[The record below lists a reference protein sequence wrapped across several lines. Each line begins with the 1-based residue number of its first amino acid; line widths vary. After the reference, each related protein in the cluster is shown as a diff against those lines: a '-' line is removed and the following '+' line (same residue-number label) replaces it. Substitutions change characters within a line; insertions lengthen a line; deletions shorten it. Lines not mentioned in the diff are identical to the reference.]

1 MITLALL
8 PLLFYLDRW
17 NQAVGACAAKGMLRV
32 ILDQLLPAMEE
43 ASSSSEY
50 DVQPDV
56 WTYNLALKATEVQ
69 KLDESPCSFVSQNYL
84 LKKHTFVYSL
94 VLYCCALIIDVL
106 QVRGDVVGA
115 KALMSAMTA
124 SGIVK
129 DVITYNTALGT
140 AAASRSMLGTQWAF
154 QLLEEM
160 APIGSTVVTERK
172 RTKTA
177 KGKMDLESSSDEY
190 DEESLA
196 IPDNRTLC
204 AALSALGGS
213 GQHW

>member
-1 MITLALL
+1 MNTL

-69 KLDESPCSFVSQNYL
+69 KLNKSPCSFDSQHFS
-84 LKKHTFVYSL
+84 LKIHIFVYFV
-94 VLYCCALIIDVL
+94 VLYCCALLLDVL

-115 KALMSAMTA
+115 KALMSAMTT

-140 AAASRSMLGTQWAF
+140 AAASRSVMGTQWAF
-154 QLLEEM
+154 QLLKEM
-160 APIGSTVVTERK
+160 APVGTTVVMERK
-172 RTKTA
+172 NKEIAR
-177 KGKMDLESSSDEY
+177 GKMDFDSSGDDNDREG
-190 DEESLA
+190 LA